1 MTKVMTRFFKAA
13 SAASILLLSMM
24 MPSVTGGSP
33 VLLTFDVETPTDG
46 TSLAKLSPGVPAT
59 YFITGAFAEKHRELV
74 SDLSGAVNTIG
85 SHSYSH
91 PHFRAID
98 DTAVMNDIARSKHT
112 LESIT
117 GKPVVWFRS
126 PYLEYDRRTL
136 CALKSL
142 GFTGDSSDKE
152 TWEAQTLLDEIPV
165 SNYKNEDL
173 IASDYDM
180 IDEDHFTEE
189 AYEAAL
195 RKLYLEKEP
204 SGQPVVILSHP
215 AVSVKYPDVLKR
227 FVRFVEDRHG
237 SFLTFDSY
245 SALVNKNGFP
255 RTAAWTEPCRNIRE
269 AKRIAASLAASKA
282 TDVFIRTGYGQR
294 SGTYAAMLDRTIALL
309 KSKGLKV
316 HAWISP
322 LNDSRAV
329 ARHPEWAMCAKN
341 GDRSADL
348 LSPANPGT
356 VAFIVNSTLKLL
368 DRHRFDGICL
378 DNLAYPN
385 DEYDYSPRIRSDFA
399 RANGIEHL
407 PALGELLNERY
418 NQWISWRSDVIS
430 QLAASISRSVHKRW
444 GSSRECSAIIS
455 GISAIDFHARET
467 SGQNLEVFAESLDFL
482 IPALA
487 LPDLNDSSEAA
498 GRLRREF
505 FALRIR
511 AGKRPLM
518 TTEGSCPASFEH
530 TPATA
535 VNSSTAPSE

>member
-1 MTKVMTRFFKAA
+1 MKRFFKSA
-13 SAASILLLSMM
+13 SVASLILMTLM
-24 MPSVTGGSP
+24 MPSVTGASP

-46 TSLAKLSPGVPAT
+46 ESLAKLSPGVPAT
-59 YFITGAFAEKHRELV
+59 YFITGEFAEKHKELV
-74 SDLSGAVNTIG
+74 SSLSGSGNTIG

-98 DTAVMNDIARSKHT
+98 DSAVMNDIARSKHT

-136 CALKSL
+136 RTLNSL

-245 SALVNKNGFP
+245 SALMKKNGFP
-255 RTAAWTEPCRNIRE
+255 RTAAWTEPGRNIRE
-269 AKRIAASLAASKA
+269 AKRMAASLAASKA
-282 TDVFIRTGYGQR
+282 TDVFIRTGYDQC
-294 SGTYAAMLDRTIALL
+294 SGTQAVMLDRTIAQL

-322 LNDSRAV
+322 LIDSRAV
-329 ARHPEWAMCAKN
+329 AKHPDWAMCAKN

-348 LSPANPGT
+348 LSPANPEA
-356 VAFIVNSTLKLL
+356 VDSIVNSTLKLL
-368 DRHRFDGICL
+368 GRHRFDGICL

-399 RANGIEHL
+399 RANGIDHL
-407 PALGELLNERY
+407 PALGDLLNGRY
-418 NQWISWRSDVIS
+418 NHWINWRSNVIS
-430 QLAASISRSVHKRW
+430 QLAASVSKAVHKRW

-467 SGQNLEVFAESLDFL
+467 SGQNLDVFAESLDFL
-482 IPALA
+482 LPAIALPAL
-487 LPDLNDSSEAA
+487 NDVSEPA
-498 GRLRREF
+498 GRLRREL
-505 FALRIR
+505 FALHIR

-518 TTEGSCPASFEH
+518 ITQGICPASFEH

-535 VNSSTAPSE
+535 GNSSTSPSK